1 MNQIASSLVNGVL
14 SIEPLAKLAK
24 YQARKMMINRAE
36 TLGVYWRDEVN
47 ALRSRHSDRSDRLD
61 RSDGAVHTNEQPNE
75 IHPDWEAEL
84 AAIAN
89 PNIVYPSYYTQK
101 FHAYD
106 EGNLGWLPAMEV
118 GVAARAVHARIW
130 PEADERSGLQ
140 GDASLRVSYHQV
152 LKELLPTPPNHIVDL
167 GCSTG
172 RSSFALQKAFPA
184 AQIIGVDLSPHFLTV
199 AHYQAA
205 AQHQT
210 ANRSAS
216 LSEETDSEQ
225 ADLEQ
230 TNKNPNIRWVHA
242 AAEATGLPAESA
254 DLVSACLVFHE
265 LPIAAAQQIVA
276 EAYRLIRP
284 GGHFAIMDMNPQSET
299 FAKMQPYVLTLL
311 KSTEPFLDQ
320 YLALDIAEL
329 LKEAGFSAPSVACN
343 TPRHRAIVACKKE

>member
-1 MNQIASSLVNGVL
+1 
-14 SIEPLAKLAK
+14 
-24 YQARKMMINRAE
+24 
-36 TLGVYWRDEVN
+36 
-47 ALRSRHSDRSDRLD
+47 
-61 RSDGAVHTNEQPNE
+61 
-75 IHPDWEAEL
+75 
-84 AAIAN
+84 
-89 PNIVYPSYYTQK
+89 
-101 FHAYD
+101 
-106 EGNLGWLPAMEV
+106 
-118 GVAARAVHARIW
+118 ARAVHARIW

-172 RSSFALQKAFPA
+172 RSSFALQKTFPA
-184 AQIIGVDLSPHFLTV
+184 AQIIGVDLSPHFSTV
-199 AHYQAA
+199 AQYQVA
-205 AQHQT
+205 AQHQ
-210 ANRSAS
+210 AASQSAS
-216 LSEETDSEQ
+216 RSRNLLEQ

-230 TNKNPNIRWVHA
+230 ANPEEANPEQTNKDSNIRWVHA

-299 FAKMQPYVLTLL
+299 FTKMQPYVLTLL

-320 YLALDIAEL
+320 YLTLDIAKL
-329 LKEAGFSAPSVACN
+329 LKEAGFSAPSVARN
-343 TPRHRAIVACKKE
+343 TPRHRTIVAYKKE